1 MEKNAHIRFDNI
13 SKFYGD
19 VKIIED
25 LDLNIKKGEFISLLG
40 PSGSGK
46 TTLLMMLAGFESA
59 TKGTVWLNDKSLN
72 DIPSYKRNIG
82 VVFQNYAL
90 FPHMTVAQNIGFP
103 LQMRGVSK
111 ADIKQ
116 KVEKVLDM
124 VQLAAMKE
132 RKPAQLSGGQQQR
145 VALARALVFEPEVI
159 LMDEPLGALD
169 KQLREQMQLDIRALH
184 QRLGVTIVFVTHDQE
199 EALEIS
205 DQIVVMNHGKVEQVG
220 SGAKLYEEPD
230 NAFVT
235 EFLGEVNRFEGY
247 IERGELVLGVY
258 RYQPLPPQEKWHE
271 GTATAYIRPH
281 EFNISRDQEG
291 AMLQADIH
299 HISVLGPIV
308 RVSLYDKSGQDI
320 EVMIPHQH
328 HLANQ
333 FVVGE
338 RVALTPSNISVFTQK
353 DMVDYVI

>member
-1 MEKNAHIRFDNI
+1 MT
-13 SKFYGD
+13 
-19 VKIIED
+19 
-25 LDLNIKKGEFISLLG
+25 SLL
-40 PSGSGK
+40 
-46 TTLLMMLAGFESA
+46 
-59 TKGTVWLNDKSLN
+59 
-72 DIPSYKRNIG
+72 
-82 VVFQNYAL
+82 
-90 FPHMTVAQNIGFP
+90 
-103 LQMRGVSK
+103 
-111 ADIKQ
+111 
-116 KVEKVLDM
+116 
-124 VQLAAMKE
+124 
-132 RKPAQLSGGQQQR
+132 
-145 VALARALVFEPEVI
+145 
-159 LMDEPLGALD
+159 
-169 KQLREQMQLDIRALH
+169 
-184 QRLGVTIVFVTHDQE
+184 VTHDQE

-247 IERGELVLGVY
+247 IERGELVLGTY

-281 EFNISRDQEG
+281 EFNISRNQDG